1 MERNKNTPVLD
12 WFKSI
17 ANELINPEIK
27 KFKENGG
34 KVIGMFYPDTPIEL
48 LEAMGCMGF
57 SLRGNTADGTELAD
71 AYFKPLTCEFTRAT
85 FNEILERK
93 YSFLDGAVW
102 FNNCDHM
109 RRIYDN
115 WKACDPKSPAYSLI
129 YFPKHRDERAFEYF
143 KEQVHEMIKASEKRF
158 NTVLDPEALRKVIV
172 ESNKT
177 RSLIRHLYDLRK
189 GEEILIDG
197 SEVAAVLLAVNSLPR
212 SVVNQKL
219 SELISELTEN
229 PEGVKPRCR
238 ILYSGF
244 HADRPDILDLIEQ
257 QGVYVVC
264 DTIGSG
270 LSSAEVEIKEEGD
283 PIENVLRYYFFEKV
297 PQPRIWGT
305 EGHRMERLVRLVKD
319 FKCDGVVATRIA
331 FCDQQAFEQ
340 FMMLGTTKKNNIPYL
355 QLETTYDPEGVGQI
369 RTRIQAFLESID
381 SLKADRI

>member
-1 MERNKNTPVLD
+1 MERNKNTPVLN

-143 KEQVHEMIKASEKRF
+143 KEQVQMIKASEKRF

-257 QGVYVVC
+257 QGGYVVC

-270 LSSAEVEIKEEGD
+270 LSSAEVEI
-283 PIENVLRYYFFEKV
+283 
-297 PQPRIWGT
+297 
-305 EGHRMERLVRLVKD
+305 KD

-369 RTRIQAFLESID
+369 RTRIQAFVESID